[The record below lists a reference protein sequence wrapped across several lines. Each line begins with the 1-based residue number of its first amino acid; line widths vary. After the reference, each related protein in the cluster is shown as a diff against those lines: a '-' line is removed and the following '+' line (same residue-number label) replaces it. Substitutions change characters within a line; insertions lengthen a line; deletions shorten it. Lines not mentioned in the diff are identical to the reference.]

1 MKKVSSLEIL
11 LYEKRNNIK
20 NGFYYLNQIAFAY
33 NSNHI
38 EGCRLTKEQTRH
50 IYETSSFFSEK
61 DGEEIKINDV
71 IETRN
76 HFKAFD
82 FILEKNH
89 EPITQDFLKELH
101 RILKNGTSDDV
112 IGDYK
117 KTANY
122 IGDFSTIKPK
132 QVTQE
137 IERLLS
143 EYSIKT
149 NIDIKDITIG
159 KVSGLCG
166 EAAYKYIERAVQ
178 DALQKD
184 IDVGIT
190 APINKEALNKGGY
203 HYEGHTEILAN
214 LTNTKKYA
222 MLLWSEKLSVV
233 HVSTHCSLQDA
244 CKKVTKDRVLN
255 VIELAGEFLQKLGI
269 KNPRIAVAGLN
280 PHSGEAGLFG
290 AEEIEEIIP
299 ALKQAKKDNWEVE
312 GPIPPDTVFL
322 KAYKK
327 EYDVVVAMY
336 HDQGHIPIKLL
347 AFDEGVNVTLGLPII
362 RTSVDHGTAFDIAGK
377 GIANEKSILNALI
390 LGKKFF

>member
-1 MKKVSSLEIL
+1 M
-11 LYEKRNNIK
+11 
-20 NGFYYLNQIAFAY
+20 
-33 NSNHI
+33 
-38 EGCRLTKEQTRH
+38 
-50 IYETSSFFSEK
+50 
-61 DGEEIKINDV
+61 
-71 IETRN
+71 
-76 HFKAFD
+76 
-82 FILEKNH
+82 
-89 EPITQDFLKELH
+89 
-101 RILKNGTSDDV
+101 
-112 IGDYK
+112 
-117 KTANY
+117 
-122 IGDFSTIKPK
+122 
-132 QVTQE
+132 
-137 IERLLS
+137 
-143 EYSIKT
+143 
-149 NIDIKDITIG
+149 
-159 KVSGLCG
+159 
-166 EAAYKYIERAVQ
+166 
-178 DALQKD
+178 
-184 IDVGIT
+184 
-190 APINKEALNKGGY
+190 NKGGY

-390 LGKKFF
+390 LVKKFF

>member
-1 MKKVSSLEIL
+1 MKYLGITMGDPAGIGPEISLKVLDKNEEYRNCSIIYGSISILE
-11 LYEKRNNIK
+11 YYKEKLKLKNIK
-20 NGFYYLNQIAFAY
+20 FN
-33 NSNHI
+33 
-38 EGCRLTKEQTRH
+38 
-50 IYETSSFFSEK
+50 
-61 DGEEIKINDV
+61 V
-71 IETRN
+71 IENAKEFRKEYIN
-76 HFKAFD
+76 VIQAFD
-82 FILEKNH
+82 
-89 EPITQDFLKELH
+89 
-101 RILKNGTSDDV
+101 
-112 IGDYK
+112 
-117 KTANY
+117 
-122 IGDFSTIKPK
+122 
-132 QVTQE
+132 
-137 IERLLS
+137 
-143 EYSIKT
+143 
-149 NIDIKDITIG
+149 IDIKDITIG

-184 IDVGIT
+184 IDVVIT

-290 AEEIEEIIP
+290 TEEIEEIIP